1 MVTCICLESTLHPPI
16 TIQPLA
22 VPQIQDNKTALM
34 AFQYSQNTQTLKTYG
49 QPTGIIQTTVK
60 VSGSG
65 YYSTWR
71 VPLTSVRSTKN
82 QYHMESSHLV
92 CFEV

>member
-1 MVTCICLESTLHPPI
+1 MYLSWKHIASPYNNSAISC
-16 TIQPLA
+16 
-22 VPQIQDNKTALM
+22 PQIQDNKTALM
-34 AFQYSQNTQTLKTYG
+34 AFQYSQNTQILKTYG

-60 VSGSG
+60 VNGSG
-65 YYSTWR
+65 YYSAWR

-82 QYHMESSHLV
+82 EYHMESSHLV